1 MTDLHRRRHRALSP
15 GIPFVNMQIGA
26 TDRRTKNTNQDVE
39 LAHRRNRHFLQPKP
53 RTTLSFHQ
61 RLHRPHRM
69 KYLLRSG
76 TIVCRKFFAS
86 WPGGVRPSCIR
97 GTPVYSVQVRLLALD
112 PALRN
117 CGYAIL
123 EKEGSKVRA
132 IHYGVIRNKVQLSMP
147 GCLVE
152 IHRQIEELIRLHAP
166 EECAVEGLIYVQN
179 TRTAITL
186 GAARGSA
193 LLAAAQHG
201 LPIYEYPPRRVKQ
214 AVVGRGAAQKAQ
226 IAFMVR
232 TLLGLVETPDA
243 DAADAL
249 AIGLTHFQMHSS
261 PLATLRGNRPL

>member
-1 MTDLHRRRHRALSP
+1 M
-15 GIPFVNMQIGA
+15 
-26 TDRRTKNTNQDVE
+26 
-39 LAHRRNRHFLQPKP
+39 
-53 RTTLSFHQ
+53 
-61 RLHRPHRM
+61 RL
-69 KYLLRSG
+69 
-76 TIVCRKFFAS
+76 I
-86 WPGGVRPSCIR
+86 
-97 GTPVYSVQVRLLALD
+97 ALD

-123 EKEGSKVRA
+123 EKEGAKVRA
-132 IHYGVIRNKVQLSMP
+132 INYGVIRNKPQLSMP

-152 IHRQIEELIRLHAP
+152 IHQQIEELIRQHSP

-214 AVVGRGAAQKAQ
+214 AVVGRGAAQKTQ
-226 IAFMVR
+226 IGYMVR
-232 TLLGLVETPDA
+232 MLLGLTETPGA

-261 PLATLRGNRPL
+261 PISALRANRL